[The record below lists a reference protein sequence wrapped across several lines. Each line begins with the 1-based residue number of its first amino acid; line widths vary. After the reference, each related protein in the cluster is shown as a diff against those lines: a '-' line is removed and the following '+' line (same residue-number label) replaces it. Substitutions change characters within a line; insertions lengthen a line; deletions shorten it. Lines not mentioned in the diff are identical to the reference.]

1 MQVHVENILEDLGI
15 PSFEFTDDGFKELT
29 AKLVKELTA
38 MGTMS
43 ADSGIGASGD
53 IVACAKSLG
62 FVPFFTDAKVLRL
75 EALFFTATALI
86 NARYEDLKEKEDSA
100 MSTSLSQSEAEF
112 EKHIRADM
120 EMRKEML
127 LKRLDVTTKAFL
139 WSDVVK
145 GREEEVL
152 AKIKDKRE
160 ALNGSLK
167 PFKEDDVGEGEREGG
182 GGGLGEDDMF
192 AYPSSGMGDT
202 GNGAGGVGAGVVT
215 KTVMI
220 GAVPDRGGRPDEK
233 RGSSMPEWQDRKAG
247 GGGGGDYKGKKGDG
261 GGGGGGKGAKGT
273 KGAKGGRG
281 GKAGGG
287 GGRGNGEGGKGD
299 EGENNISREKEK
311 GGGIGGDDGGN
322 ESITKNKNKNKN
334 KNRKQKKKG
343 GGGGGGKGSGGGGG
357 GDGDGTYSERNDG
370 EGRKGKADKR
380 QRKNSDGDHVAKS
393 NS

>member
-38 MGTMS
+38 TGTMS
-43 ADSGIGASGD
+43 AESGIGASGD

-62 FVPFFTDAKVLRL
+62 FVPFFTDAKDLRL

-167 PFKEDDVGEGEREGG
+167 PFKEDEVGEGEREGG

-202 GNGAGGVGAGVVT
+202 ENGAGGVGAGVVT

-233 RGSSMPEWQDRKAG
+233 RGSSMPKWQDRKA
-247 GGGGGDYKGKKGDG
+247 GGGGGDYKGKKGGG

-287 GGRGNGEGGKGD
+287 GGGGRGEGGKGN
-299 EGENNISREKEK
+299 ESENNISKEKEK
-311 GGGIGGDDGGN
+311 GGGIGGDNGGN
-322 ESITKNKNKNKN
+322 ESITRNKNKNKN

-343 GGGGGGKGSGGGGG
+343 GGGGGGRGGGGGGG
-357 GDGDGTYSERNDG
+357 GDGDGTYSDRNDG
-370 EGRKGKADKR
+370 KGRKGKADKR